1 MQANRINI
9 ALFYNHERGYE
20 LLKYFL
26 KKKQK
31 KILRLKIFFYQKK
44 I

>member
-26 KKKQK
+26 KKKK
-31 KILRLKIFFYQKK
+31 KNFKIKNIFLSEK